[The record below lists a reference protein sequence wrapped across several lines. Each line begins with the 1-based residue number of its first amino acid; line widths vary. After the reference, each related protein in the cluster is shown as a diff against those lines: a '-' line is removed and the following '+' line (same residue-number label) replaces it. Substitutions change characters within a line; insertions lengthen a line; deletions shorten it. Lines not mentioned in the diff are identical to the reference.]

1 VDAAGRLKVMG
12 KESWPLTG
20 MKIIVHLVCMVLR
33 LLAPPLPVGNNTAGA
48 VTGVI
53 LFPSEL
59 RLPAW
64 LISPQFLAT
73 AAVRHLSSHSS
84 HVGDSV

>member
-1 VDAAGRLKVMG
+1 MSVDAAGRLKVMG

-59 RLPAW
+59 WLPAW
-64 LISPQFLAT
+64 LISLQFLAT
-73 AAVRHLSSHSS
+73 VAVRHLS
-84 HVGDSV
+84 